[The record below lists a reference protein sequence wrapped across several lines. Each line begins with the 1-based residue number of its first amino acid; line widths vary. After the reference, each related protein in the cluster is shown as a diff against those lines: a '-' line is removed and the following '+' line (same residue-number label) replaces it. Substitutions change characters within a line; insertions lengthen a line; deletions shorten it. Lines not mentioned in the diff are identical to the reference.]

1 MESVPV
7 TLTNR
12 EKKINR
18 TPVSNGLHE
27 KVTKRQNIKNINSKI
42 RV

>member
-18 TPVSNGLHE
+18 TLVSNGLPE